1 MNERANMYSNLL
13 LDFKHNCTCRRYD
26 DGYD

>member
-1 MNERANMYSNLL
+1 MNEKANMYNHLL
-13 LDFKHNCTCRRYD
+13 LDFKHNCTCRRYA